1 MYNYALSMTFGC
13 IAMLCA
19 ISSYFFKNKT
29 LFLFAQG
36 GAIIFLALSQLF
48 LENYFAMISYCIS
61 IVRVIIYAVYEKH
74 QKSPPIY
81 VMSIFA
87 VLTVGSFVALNISTF
102 KALDILFMIATVC
115 YAYTF
120 GIKNMQ
126 LLRYMFII
134 PTAISLSYF
143 ILDGSVV
150 FVIISYAFELVA
162 NVVALIIYYA
172 REHTFKKAS
181 KLLMSKELNTDK
193 DVKSENE

>member
-1 MYNYALSMTFGC
+1 MYNYTLSMVFGC

-19 ISSYFFKNKT
+19 MSSYFFKNKK
-29 LFLFAQG
+29 LFLLVQG
-36 GAIIFLALSQLF
+36 GAILFLALSQLF
-48 LENYFAMISYCIS
+48 VENYFAMISYCIS
-61 IVRVIIYAVYEKH
+61 MVRVIVYSLYEKR
-74 QKSPPIY
+74 QKSPPFY

-87 VLTVGSFVALNISTF
+87 VLTVGAFVGLNISTF

-126 LLRYMFII
+126 ILRYMFII

-162 NVVALIIYYA
+162 NVVALIIYYVRA
-172 REHTFKKAS
+172 RTFKQAS
-181 KLLMSKELNTDK
+181 KLLMPQN
-193 DVKSENE
+193 ENNQNKLD